1 MFFTRLGRI
10 VAVVALAL
18 GVLKVVGGVAMGMG
32 LIGRSKGAVLKYY
45 GKSVSS
51 AEIIDTGIYIILF
64 AIALGILTE
73 IRTALAR

>member
-10 VAVVALAL
+10 AAIVALIL
-18 GVLKVVGGVAMGMG
+18 GALKVVGGIAMGMG
-32 LIGRSKGAVLKYY
+32 MIGRAKGALLKYH
-45 GKSVSS
+45 GKAVSS